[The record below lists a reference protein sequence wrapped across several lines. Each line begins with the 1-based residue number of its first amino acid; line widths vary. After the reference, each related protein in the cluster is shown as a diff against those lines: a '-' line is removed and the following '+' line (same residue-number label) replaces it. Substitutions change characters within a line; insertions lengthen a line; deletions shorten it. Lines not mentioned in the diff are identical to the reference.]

1 MNTTFTETTYQN
13 RPEKNGPE
21 NKPKHPKGLS
31 WLFLILAVVGI
42 VHISYIFFWEYR
54 QFTDRTLMLGK
65 LEQSMHA
72 LRAETD
78 LLVDTLDHKLDLNY
92 REQLA
97 RTQGFVYE
105 DERLIASPKQ

>member
-1 MNTTFTETTYQN
+1 MNTTVTETAYQN
-13 RPEKNGPE
+13 RSNNSPETQ
-21 NKPKHPKGLS
+21 PKHPKGLS
-31 WLFLILAVVGI
+31 WLFLILAIVGI

-65 LEQSMHA
+65 LEQSMHE
-72 LRAETD
+72 LRVETD

>member
-1 MNTTFTETTYQN
+1 MNTTITETTYQN
-13 RPEKNGPE
+13 RPNKNGPE
-21 NKPKHPKGLS
+21 TQPKHPKGLS
-31 WLFLILAVVGI
+31 WLFLILAIVGI

-97 RTQGFVYE
+97 RTQGFVYPE
-105 DERLIASPKQ
+105 ERLIASPKQ